1 MAIDITDVMAQE
13 KRAKNLVATTN
24 VPKAEAQF
32 QREVLAAGQTQ
43 TASISESTAIAAEA
57 VQVQGKLTD
66 TQNRVNVELAQKQLE
81 IERKY
86 NADIAPNIQA
96 QQQAAEVAL
105 KRSTEL
111 TEIAATK
118 SINPLTYLVNSVK
131 AGFIETDLED
141 AQRSYQSANAGIVL
155 AQDARNR
162 ALHDMQAETIV
173 LPMTLAK
180 QSADTAL
187 TELKVRGIVTENT
200 YKAAQLNEDTAGQ
213 IVGSASRVWQFD
225 ETNRARAERKATE
238 NAQNHDGIYGIAGLY
253 IARKT
258 GKFPTREEVS
268 RDPVAL
274 ANAREIYRTQVAEG
288 DRGAFVIAGTKI
300 FAEKLDQLGL
310 SPAAMLAKFGDD
322 APASFLET
330 AAAVSGDTTMPGGIQ
345 AARVAYVNKAAAD
358 WDAKHAS
365 NPAMSATEKKAQRNA
380 AITAADKY
388 ARNLPTPELFAVA
401 KASMAPYQA
410 TKTGRDLTSSHVRMI
425 ASPEV
430 ADRLNLPENV
440 RALLTTPVAAKILD
454 DAPMNTTLGTME
466 KLSKLEEY
474 MVANGVKNPYSYLS
488 TVFTESTRMGYARDD
503 GTARAMYHAGK
514 SEYIPISLKVSGEM
528 SVQAPGIFRVGATR
542 LAGDDEPAYIKG
554 YAQEKEVDLSEASEM
569 RRAILMYKRGQQE
582 ALKRERGRIGTSNE
596 TNYVMP

>member
-24 VPKAEAQF
+24 VPKAESQF

-43 TASISESTAIAAEA
+43 TAAISESTAIAAEA
-57 VQVQGKLTD
+57 LQVQGKLTD

-96 QQQAAEVAL
+96 QTQAAEVAL

-118 SINPLTYLVNSVK
+118 SINPLTYIVNSVK

-141 AQRSYQSANAGIVL
+141 AQRAYQSANAGIVL

-225 ETNRARAERKATE
+225 ETNRARAERKAAE
-238 NAQNHDGIYGIAGLY
+238 NAQNHDGIYFIAGQY

-258 GKFPTREEVS
+258 GKFPTREEIS

-288 DRGAFVIAGTKI
+288 DRGSFVIAGTKM
-300 FAEKLDQLGL
+300 FTEKLDQLGL
-310 SPAAMLAKFGDD
+310 SPSAVMAKFGED

-330 AAAVSGDTTMPGGIQ
+330 ASAVSGDTTMPGGIQ

-365 NPAMSATEKKAQRNA
+365 NPAMPAAEKKAQRNA
-380 AITAADKY
+380 AIAAADKY

-401 KASMAPYQA
+401 KASMPARQA
-410 TKTGRDLTSSHVRMI
+410 LNTGQDLTSSHVRMI

-474 MVANGVKNPYSYLS
+474 MVANGVKNPYSYLG

-514 SEYIPISLKVSGEM
+514 SEYIPISIKMPASSIVSSPGVLYSTVNKLYGNEQPAEMRDYAGEGEQDM
-528 SVQAPGIFRVGATR
+528 ADPAT
-542 LAGDDEPAYIKG
+542 
-554 YAQEKEVDLSEASEM
+554 M
-569 RRAILMYKRGQQE
+569 RRAILKYRKSQQTPTLVP
-582 ALKRERGRIGTSNE
+582 ADRTGFGGKTVYTS
-596 TNYVMP
+596 P